1 MKGEKQMKK
10 VLKQPLFWLSFI
22 CFAAAIAIAVI
33 GNAAHPG
40 MSILAKLENGI
51 NSKSAEKVVSC
62 MTPEAQAMVQAL
74 GGLDALGTE
83 ELFGSMN
90 GKIHIVTGAVEEA
103 DDAITV
109 TGYIIGYG
117 TDGSYLDTES
127 QEFDIVVID
136 GKQYLQDY

>member
-1 MKGEKQMKK
+1 MKK

-33 GNAAHPG
+33 GNVAHPR

-74 GGLDALGTE
+74 GCSGDG
-83 ELFGSMN
+83 
-90 GKIHIVTGAVEEA
+90 GAV
-103 DDAITV
+103 
-109 TGYIIGYG
+109 
-117 TDGSYLDTES
+117 
-127 QEFDIVVID
+127 
-136 GKQYLQDY
+136 

>member
-1 MKGEKQMKK
+1 
-10 VLKQPLFWLSFI
+10 
-22 CFAAAIAIAVI
+22 
-33 GNAAHPG
+33 
-40 MSILAKLENGI
+40 MSILAKLEKGI

-83 ELFGSMN
+83 ELFDSMN